1 MFNGHGVVAVKKLAL
16 FEELDLFETVHC
28 PSIMAVFAG
37 PYWATVGFVFIPFL
51 KPLCCPNRFS
61 TISEFRY
68 PGLMLFCP
76 VKNNLHSDTKPT
88 MEEFMSVRVS
98 EVMRFFD
105 EICMTDLSMAF
116 SKDVKNLVIL
126 FSVSNLGSCSD
137 EMGWFMVQNMST
149 NFEVFS
155 KSSMLDAKFCGLWR
169 VAWYAFIK

>member
-1 MFNGHGVVAVKKLAL
+1 MFSGHGVVAVKKLAL

-28 PSIMAVFAG
+28 PNIMAVFAG

-98 EVMRFFD
+98 EVM
-105 EICMTDLSMAF
+105 
-116 SKDVKNLVIL
+116 
-126 FSVSNLGSCSD
+126 
-137 EMGWFMVQNMST
+137 
-149 NFEVFS
+149 
-155 KSSMLDAKFCGLWR
+155 
-169 VAWYAFIK
+169 